1 MRKQLLLVAFVLF
14 CAFTTNAQESK
25 RLKVI
30 TGVRVNPFVR
40 YDFDGNKTE
49 ITRIHAE
56 LGAFIPLNVVLYK
69 G

>member
-1 MRKQLLLVAFVLF
+1 LLLTFALF
-14 CAFTTNAQESK
+14 CAFTVNAQEGE

-30 TGVRVNPFVR
+30 TGVRVNPFVM

-56 LGAFIPLNVVLYK
+56 LGVFIPLNVVLYK
-69 G
+69 E